1 VIRIEQLEF
10 AYQSGG
16 FRLEIPELDIEEK
29 EAVGFVGP
37 SGSGK
42 STLLHLVA
50 GILRPDRGEIEV
62 AGERVDEMGDHQR
75 RAFRITKIG
84 LVFQEFELLDYLP
97 VLDNILLPFRLSG
110 ELKLDAGARERAREL
125 ADEVGIGRHLKS
137 KPGRLSQGE
146 KQRLAICRALVT
158 EPVLILADEP
168 TGNLDPENKIK
179 VMDLFV
185 DQCRKRGATLVNV
198 THDYG
203 LLERFER
210 VIDADELMPADCAD
224 GRR

>member
-1 VIRIEQLEF
+1 MIRIEQLEF
-10 AYQSGG
+10 AYRSGG
-16 FRLEIPELDIEEK
+16 FRLEIPTLEIADK

-42 STLLHLVA
+42 STLLHLIA
-50 GILRPDRGEIEV
+50 GILRPDCGTIEV
-62 AGERVDEMGDHQR
+62 AGERVDRMGDHRR
-75 RAFRITKIG
+75 RAFRITRIG
-84 LVFQEFELLDYLP
+84 LVFQEFELLEYLS

-110 ELKLDAGARERAREL
+110 ELKLDGAVRERAREL
-125 ADEVGIGRHLKS
+125 ADDVGIGEHLK
-137 KPGRLSQGE
+137 KRPGRLSQGE

-168 TGNLDPENKIK
+168 TGNLDPENKVK

-198 THDYG
+198 THDHG
-203 LLERFER
+203 LLDRFGR
-210 VIDADELMPADCAD
+210 VIDVDEILPADCAD
-224 GRR
+224 RRR